1 MNNFSVDKIKE
12 WLKIESEIN
21 QHSTELRHLRKKKK
35 QLSVD
40 IVEIMK
46 QNNID
51 CLDCNSGQI
60 MYTKNNIKK
69 SLNKKMLQE
78 LLTKYFTNSNPEQAV
93 KLCNFIQENR
103 TIEVKE
109 NIKLKIKN

>member
-1 MNNFSVDKIKE
+1 MDNLSVSKIKE
-12 WLKIESEIN
+12 WLNIENEIN
-21 QHSTELRHLRKKKK
+21 NHSSKLRQLRKLKKE
-35 QLSVD
+35 LSVD

-60 MYTKNNIKK
+60 MYTKNNVKK
-69 SLNKKMLQE
+69 SLNKKMLQD
-78 LLTKYFTNSNPEQAV
+78 LLTKYFTDSNPEQAV

-103 TIEVKE
+103 TVEVKE